1 MTDTAQLER
10 FATTEALF
18 DRYHIGWETKDPE
31 MIASLHSADTVFQL
45 HDGSGPV
52 VGRDALREHCR
63 ALFATY
69 DFSQIMGRRLH
80 GADYWTFDWTMNLS
94 LALPGG
100 SSFIAHVDM
109 LDVVMVNPAGEV
121 VSKHVYPDTA
131 QMQAAFARA
140 GIAR

>member
-1 MTDTAQLER
+1 MADTAQLER

-63 ALFATY
+63 LECR
-69 DFSQIMGRRLH
+69 IIR
-80 GADYWTFDWTMNLS
+80 
-94 LALPGG
+94 PGG
-100 SSFIAHVDM
+100 KPRDPRQILRRA
-109 LDVVMVNPAGEV
+109 LEV
-121 VSKHVYPDTA
+121 LRDL
-131 QMQAAFARA
+131 
-140 GIAR
+140 